1 MKDYKALNWSKTYGM
16 KQLLN
21 DVSFLIREGQH
32 VGLVGANGSGKT
44 TLLNIIAGKSSLDSG
59 EIEQPK
65 EFNVGLVTQDPELDE
80 NQTIFEAVYTSESAV
95 VQLVGHYEEIS
106 LDLQLDPEN
115 EQLQKKFETIEQEM
129 NAQNA
134 WTLDTTIQTIL
145 SKLGIS
151 DLTQKIKLL
160 SGGQRKRVGLAKVL
174 IEEPDLLLMDEPT
187 NHLDFE
193 MVEWLEN
200 YIANYKKS
208 VLVVTHDRYFL
219 DQITTHIFA
228 LDRGDLKQYEGNYQ
242 TYLEKLQSEHEIEE
256 ATMAKQKKLYK
267 SELAWMRKGAKAR
280 TTKQQARIH
289 RFDDLKEKVSKRVD
303 DTELTVDLD
312 SQRLGSKVLEFND
325 LTVGYPNNPLIT
337 DINLLLQNN
346 ERIGIIGDNG
356 AGKTT
361 FLNTIAGIQPPL
373 AGEVKTGETVRIAY
387 FQQIPTDL
395 PEDKRVINYVQEIA
409 SEYVYDDGNKMSA
422 PQMLEQFL
430 FPRESHGM
438 LIGTLSGGERKR
450 LYLLKILMTRP
461 NVLLLDEPTNDLD
474 IDTLSVLENYLETF
488 QGTVITVSHDRYFL
502 DKVVEKLII
511 VDGEANTVQLFYGNY
526 HDYRNAIKEKNTQQ
540 SQSVTKQSSQ
550 DGQQTNVSVETNSDD
565 ENGQKKKR
573 MSYQEKKD
581 WAVIEEEIEQLEAKI
596 DELDQAMYEN
606 GNDYGKLNEL
616 QLEKES
622 KENDLLEK
630 MTYWEYLSTLEV

>member
-44 TLLNIIAGKSSLDSG
+44 TLLNIIAGKSSLDQG
-59 EIEQPK
+59 QIEHPK
-65 EFNVGLVTQDPELDE
+65 DFTVGIVTQDPELDE
-80 NQTIFEAVYTSESAV
+80 SQTIFEAVYHSESPI
-95 VQLVGHYEEIS
+95 VQLVGRYEEIT

-115 EQLQKKFETIEQEM
+115 SQLQKKFQQIEQEM

-145 SKLGIS
+145 SKLGIH
-151 DLTQKIKLL
+151 DLTQEVKVL

-187 NHLDFE
+187 NHLDFD

-242 TYLEKLQSEHEIEE
+242 IYLEKLQSEHEIEA

-289 RFDDLKEKVSKRVD
+289 RFENLKEKVSQTTD
-303 DTELTVDLD
+303 DSELTVDLD
-312 SQRLGSKVLEFND
+312 TQRLGNKVLEFDN
-325 LTVGYPNNPLIT
+325 LTVGYSNKPLIT
-337 DINLLLQNN
+337 NINLLLQNK

-361 FLNTIAGIQPPL
+361 FLNTIAGIQAPL
-373 AGEVKTGETVRIAY
+373 SGEVKTGETVRIAY

-409 SEYVYDDGNKMSA
+409 SEYVYDDGTQASA
-422 PQMLEQFL
+422 AQMLEQFL

-474 IDTLSVLENYLETF
+474 IDTLSVLEDYLETF

-511 VDGEANTVQLFYGNY
+511 VDSSDNTVQLFYGNY
-526 HDYRNAIKEKNTQQ
+526 HDYRDAMKEAKN
-540 SQSVTKQSSQ
+540 QSSQ
-550 DGQQTNVSVETNSDD
+550 SEKVASQSKQNNQATELVTE
-565 ENGQKKKR
+565 EAPKAKR
-573 MSYQEKKD
+573 MSWQEKKD
-581 WAVIEEEIEQLEAKI
+581 WAVIESEIEQLEMDIQAI
-596 DELDQAMYEN
+596 DQAMNEN
-606 GNDYGKLNEL
+606 GNDYGKLSEL
-616 QLEKES
+616 QLNKDS

-630 MTYWEYLSTLEV
+630 MSYWEYLSTLEN

>member
-44 TLLNIIAGKSSLDSG
+44 TLLNIIAGKSSLDQG
-59 EIEQPK
+59 QIEHPK
-65 EFNVGLVTQDPELDE
+65 DFTVGIVTQDPELDE
-80 NQTIFEAVYTSESAV
+80 SQTIFEAVYHSESPI
-95 VQLVGHYEEIS
+95 VQLVGRYEEIT

-115 EQLQKKFETIEQEM
+115 SQLQKKFQQIEQEM

-145 SKLGIS
+145 SKLGIH
-151 DLTQKIKLL
+151 DLTQEVKVL

-242 TYLEKLQSEHEIEE
+242 IYLEKLQSEHEIEA

-289 RFDDLKEKVSKRVD
+289 RFEDLKEKVSQTTD
-303 DTELTVDLD
+303 DSELTVDLD
-312 SQRLGSKVLEFND
+312 TQRLGNKVLEFDN
-325 LTVGYPNNPLIT
+325 LTVGYPNKPLIT
-337 DINLLLQNN
+337 NINLLLQNKD
-346 ERIGIIGDNG
+346 RIGIIGDNG

-361 FLNTIAGIQPPL
+361 FLNTIAGIQAPL
-373 AGEVKTGETVRIAY
+373 SGEVRTGETVRIAY

-409 SEYVYDDGNKMSA
+409 SEYVYDDGTQASA
-422 PQMLEQFL
+422 AQMLEQFL

-474 IDTLSVLENYLETF
+474 IDTLSVLEDYLETF
-488 QGTVITVSHDRYFL
+488 QGAVITVSHDRYFL

-511 VDGEANTVQLFYGNY
+511 VDSLDNTVQLFYGNY
-526 HDYRNAIKEKNTQQ
+526 HDYRDAMKQAKN
-540 SQSVTKQSSQ
+540 QSSQ
-550 DGQQTNVSVETNSDD
+550 SQKESSQSKPNNQPTESVTEESP
-565 ENGQKKKR
+565 KAKR
-573 MSYQEKKD
+573 MSWQEKKD
-581 WAVIEEEIEQLEAKI
+581 WAVIESEIEQLEMDI
-596 DELDQAMYEN
+596 EGIDQAMNEN
-606 GNDYGKLNEL
+606 GNDYGKLSEL
-616 QLEKES
+616 QLEKDS

-630 MTYWEYLSTLEV
+630 MTYWEYLSTLEN

>member
-44 TLLNIIAGKSSLDSG
+44 TLLNIIAGKSSLDQG
-59 EIEQPK
+59 QIEHPK
-65 EFNVGLVTQDPELDE
+65 DFTVGIVTQDPELDE
-80 NQTIFEAVYTSESAV
+80 SQTIFEAVYHSESPI
-95 VQLVGHYEEIS
+95 VQLVGRYEEIT

-115 EQLQKKFETIEQEM
+115 SQLQKKFQQIEQEM

-145 SKLGIS
+145 SKLGIH
-151 DLTQKIKLL
+151 DLTQEVKVL

-187 NHLDFE
+187 NHLDFD

-242 TYLEKLQSEHEIEE
+242 IYLEKLQSEHEIEA

-289 RFDDLKEKVSKRVD
+289 RFENLKEKVSQTTD
-303 DTELTVDLD
+303 DSELTVDLD
-312 SQRLGSKVLEFND
+312 TQRLGNKVLEFDN
-325 LTVGYPNNPLIT
+325 LTVGYPNKPLIT
-337 DINLLLQNN
+337 NINLLLQNK
-346 ERIGIIGDNG
+346 ERVGIIGDNG

-361 FLNTIAGIQPPL
+361 FLNTIAGIQAPL
-373 AGEVKTGETVRIAY
+373 SGEVKTGETVRIAY

-395 PEDKRVINYVQEIA
+395 PEDKRVINYVQDIA
-409 SEYVYDDGNKMSA
+409 SEYVYDDGTQASA
-422 PQMLEQFL
+422 AQMLEQFL

-474 IDTLSVLENYLETF
+474 IDTLSVLEDYLETF
-488 QGTVITVSHDRYFL
+488 HGTVITVSHDRYFL

-511 VDGEANTVQLFYGNY
+511 VDSLDNTVQLFYGNY
-526 HDYRNAIKEKNTQQ
+526 HDYRDAMKEAKN
-540 SQSVTKQSSQ
+540 QSSQ
-550 DGQQTNVSVETNSDD
+550 SHKVVSQNEQNKQAAEPVTE
-565 ENGQKKKR
+565 EVPKAKR
-573 MSYQEKKD
+573 MSWQEKKD
-581 WAVIEEEIEQLEAKI
+581 WAVIESEIEQLEMAI
-596 DELDQAMYEN
+596 EAIDQAMNEN
-606 GNDYGKLNEL
+606 GNDYGKLSEL
-616 QLEKES
+616 QLEKDS

-630 MTYWEYLSTLEV
+630 MTYWEYLSTLEN

>member
-44 TLLNIIAGKSSLDSG
+44 TLLNIIAGKSSLDQG
-59 EIEQPK
+59 QIEHPK
-65 EFNVGLVTQDPELDE
+65 DFTVGIVTQDPELDE
-80 NQTIFEAVYTSESAV
+80 SQTIFEAVYHSESPI
-95 VQLVGHYEEIS
+95 VQLVGRYEEIT

-115 EQLQKKFETIEQEM
+115 SQLQKKFQQIEQEM

-145 SKLGIS
+145 SKLGIH
-151 DLTQKIKLL
+151 DLTQEVKVL

-187 NHLDFE
+187 NHLDFD

-242 TYLEKLQSEHEIEE
+242 IYLEKLQSEHEIEA

-289 RFDDLKEKVSKRVD
+289 RFENLKEKVSQTTD
-303 DTELTVDLD
+303 DSELTVDLD
-312 SQRLGSKVLEFND
+312 TQRLGNKVLEFDN
-325 LTVGYPNNPLIT
+325 LTVGYPNKPLIT
-337 DINLLLQNN
+337 NINLLLQNK
-346 ERIGIIGDNG
+346 ERVGIIGDNG

-361 FLNTIAGIQPPL
+361 FLNTIAGIQAPL
-373 AGEVKTGETVRIAY
+373 SGEVKTGETVRIAY

-409 SEYVYDDGNKMSA
+409 SEYVYDDGTQASA
-422 PQMLEQFL
+422 AQMLEQFL

-474 IDTLSVLENYLETF
+474 IDTLSVLEDYLETF
-488 QGTVITVSHDRYFL
+488 HGTVITVSHDRYFL

-511 VDGEANTVQLFYGNY
+511 VDSLDNTVQLFYGNY
-526 HDYRNAIKEKNTQQ
+526 HDYRDAMKEAKN
-540 SQSVTKQSSQ
+540 QSSQ
-550 DGQQTNVSVETNSDD
+550 SHKVVSQNEQNKQAAEPVTE
-565 ENGQKKKR
+565 EVPKAKR
-573 MSYQEKKD
+573 MSWQEKKD
-581 WAVIEEEIEQLEAKI
+581 WAVIESEIEQLEMAI
-596 DELDQAMYEN
+596 EAIDQAMNEN
-606 GNDYGKLNEL
+606 GNDYGKLSEL
-616 QLEKES
+616 QLEKDS

-630 MTYWEYLSTLEV
+630 MTYWEYLSTLES

>member
-44 TLLNIIAGKSSLDSG
+44 TLLNIIAGKSSLDQG
-59 EIEQPK
+59 QIEHPK
-65 EFNVGLVTQDPELDE
+65 DFTVGIVTQDPELDE
-80 NQTIFEAVYTSESAV
+80 SQTIFEAVYHSESPI
-95 VQLVGHYEEIS
+95 VQLVGRYEEIT

-115 EQLQKKFETIEQEM
+115 SQLQKKFQQIEQEM

-145 SKLGIS
+145 SKLGIH
-151 DLTQKIKLL
+151 DLTQEVKVL

-242 TYLEKLQSEHEIEE
+242 IYLEKLQSEHEIEA

-289 RFDDLKEKVSKRVD
+289 RFENLKEKVSQTTD
-303 DTELTVDLD
+303 DSELTVDLD
-312 SQRLGSKVLEFND
+312 TQRLGNKVLEFDN
-325 LTVGYPNNPLIT
+325 LTVGYSNKPLIT
-337 DINLLLQNN
+337 NINLLLQNK

-361 FLNTIAGIQPPL
+361 FLNTIAGIQAPL
-373 AGEVKTGETVRIAY
+373 SGEVKTGETVRIAY

-409 SEYVYDDGNKMSA
+409 SEYVYDDGTQASA
-422 PQMLEQFL
+422 AQMLEQFL

-438 LIGTLSGGERKR
+438 LIGKLSGGERKR

-474 IDTLSVLENYLETF
+474 IDTLSVLEDYLETF

-511 VDGEANTVQLFYGNY
+511 VDSSDNTVQLFYGNY
-526 HDYRNAIKEKNTQQ
+526 HDYRDAMKEAKN
-540 SQSVTKQSSQ
+540 QSSQ
-550 DGQQTNVSVETNSDD
+550 SEKVASQSKQNNQATELVTE
-565 ENGQKKKR
+565 EAPKAKR
-573 MSYQEKKD
+573 MSWQEKKD
-581 WAVIEEEIEQLEAKI
+581 WAVIESEIEQLEMDIQAI
-596 DELDQAMYEN
+596 DQAMNEN
-606 GNDYGKLNEL
+606 GNDYGKLSEL
-616 QLEKES
+616 QLNKDS

-630 MTYWEYLSTLEV
+630 MSYWEYLSTLEN

>member
-44 TLLNIIAGKSSLDSG
+44 TLLNIIAGKSSLDQG
-59 EIEQPK
+59 QIEHPK
-65 EFNVGLVTQDPELDE
+65 DFTVGIVTQDPELDE
-80 NQTIFEAVYTSESAV
+80 SQTIFEAVYHSESPI
-95 VQLVGHYEEIS
+95 VQLVGRYEEVT
-106 LDLQLDPEN
+106 LDLQLDSEN
-115 EQLQKKFETIEQEM
+115 SQLQKKFQQIEQEM

-145 SKLGIS
+145 SKLGIH
-151 DLTQKIKLL
+151 DLTQEVKVL

-242 TYLEKLQSEHEIEE
+242 IYLEKLQSEHEIEA

-289 RFDDLKEKVSKRVD
+289 RFENLKEKVSQTPD
-303 DTELTVDLD
+303 DSELTVDLD
-312 SQRLGSKVLEFND
+312 TQRLGNKVLEFDN
-325 LTVGYPNNPLIT
+325 LTVGYPNKPLIT
-337 DINLLLQNN
+337 NINLLLQNK

-361 FLNTIAGIQPPL
+361 FLNTIAGIQAPL
-373 AGEVKTGETVRIAY
+373 SGEVKTGETVRIAY

-409 SEYVYDDGNKMSA
+409 SEYVYDDGTQASA
-422 PQMLEQFL
+422 AQMLEQFL

-474 IDTLSVLENYLETF
+474 IDTLSVLEDYLETF

-511 VDGEANTVQLFYGNY
+511 VDSLNNTVQLFYGNY
-526 HDYRNAIKEKNTQQ
+526 HDYRDAMKEAKNQASQ
-540 SQSVTKQSSQ
+540 SQKVASQSEQNKQAAEPVTE
-550 DGQQTNVSVETNSDD
+550 ETP
-565 ENGQKKKR
+565 KAKR
-573 MSYQEKKD
+573 MSWQEKKD
-581 WAVIEEEIEQLEAKI
+581 WAVIESEIEQLEMDIEAI
-596 DELDQAMYEN
+596 DQAMNEN
-606 GNDYGKLNEL
+606 GNDYSKLSEL
-616 QLEKES
+616 QLEKDS

-630 MTYWEYLSTLEV
+630 MTYWEYLSTLEM

>member
-1 MKDYKALNWSKTYGM
+1 M

-44 TLLNIIAGKSSLDSG
+44 TLLNIIAGKSSLDQG
-59 EIEQPK
+59 QIEHPK
-65 EFNVGLVTQDPELDE
+65 DFTVGIVTQDPELDE
-80 NQTIFEAVYTSESAV
+80 SQTIFEAVYHSESPI
-95 VQLVGHYEEIS
+95 VQLVGRYEEIT
-106 LDLQLDPEN
+106 LDLQLEPEN
-115 EQLQKKFETIEQEM
+115 SQLQKRFQQIEQEM

-145 SKLGIS
+145 SKLGIH
-151 DLTQKIKLL
+151 DLTQEVNVL

-242 TYLEKLQSEHEIEE
+242 IYLEKLQSEHEIEA

-289 RFDDLKEKVSKRVD
+289 RFENLKEKVSQTSD
-303 DTELTVDLD
+303 DSELTVDLD
-312 SQRLGSKVLEFND
+312 TQRLGNKVLEFDN
-325 LTVGYPNNPLIT
+325 LTVGYPNKPLIT
-337 DINLLLQNN
+337 NINLLLQNK

-361 FLNTIAGIQPPL
+361 FLNTIAGIQAPL
-373 AGEVKTGETVRIAY
+373 SGEVKTGETVRIAY

-409 SEYVYDDGNKMSA
+409 SEYVYDDGTQASA
-422 PQMLEQFL
+422 AQMLEQFL

-474 IDTLSVLENYLETF
+474 IDTLSVLEDYLETF
-488 QGTVITVSHDRYFL
+488 QGAVITVSHDRYFL

-511 VDGEANTVQLFYGNY
+511 VDSLDNTVQLFYGNY
-526 HDYRNAIKEKNTQQ
+526 HDYRDAMKQAKN
-540 SQSVTKQSSQ
+540 QSSQ
-550 DGQQTNVSVETNSDD
+550 SQKVSSQSKPNNQATESVTEESP
-565 ENGQKKKR
+565 KAKR
-573 MSYQEKKD
+573 MSWQEKKD
-581 WAVIEEEIEQLEAKI
+581 WAVIESEIEQLEMDI
-596 DELDQAMYEN
+596 EDIDQAMNEN
-606 GNDYGKLNEL
+606 GNDYGKLSEL
-616 QLEKES
+616 QLEKDS

-630 MTYWEYLSTLEV
+630 MSYWEYLSTLEN

>member
-44 TLLNIIAGKSSLDSG
+44 TLLNIIAGKSSLDQG
-59 EIEQPK
+59 QIEHPK
-65 EFNVGLVTQDPELDE
+65 DFTVGIVTQDPELDE
-80 NQTIFEAVYTSESAV
+80 SQTIFEAVYHSESPI
-95 VQLVGHYEEIS
+95 VQLVGRYEEIT

-115 EQLQKKFETIEQEM
+115 SQLQKKFQQIEQEM

-134 WTLDTTIQTIL
+134 WTLDTTIQMIL
-145 SKLGIS
+145 SKLGIH
-151 DLTQKIKLL
+151 DLTQEVKVL

-242 TYLEKLQSEHEIEE
+242 IYLEKLQSEHEIEA

-289 RFDDLKEKVSKRVD
+289 RFENLKEKVSQTTD
-303 DTELTVDLD
+303 DSELTVDLD
-312 SQRLGSKVLEFND
+312 TQRLGNKVLEFDN
-325 LTVGYPNNPLIT
+325 LTVGYPNKPLIT
-337 DINLLLQNN
+337 NINLLLQNK

-361 FLNTIAGIQPPL
+361 FLNTIAGIHAPL
-373 AGEVKTGETVRIAY
+373 SGEVKTGETVRIAY

-409 SEYVYDDGNKMSA
+409 SEYVYDDGSQASA
-422 PQMLEQFL
+422 AQMLEQFL

-474 IDTLSVLENYLETF
+474 IDTLSVLEDYLETF
-488 QGTVITVSHDRYFL
+488 QGAVITVSHDRYFL

-511 VDGEANTVQLFYGNY
+511 VDSLDNTVQLFYGNY
-526 HDYRNAIKEKNTQQ
+526 HDYRDAMKQAKNQPSQ
-540 SQSVTKQSSQ
+540 SQKVSSQSKPNNQATESVTEESPKA
-550 DGQQTNVSVETNSDD
+550 
-565 ENGQKKKR
+565 KR
-573 MSYQEKKD
+573 MSWQEKKD
-581 WAVIEEEIEQLEAKI
+581 WAVIESEIEQLEMDI
-596 DELDQAMYEN
+596 EDIDQAMNEN
-606 GNDYGKLNEL
+606 GNDYGKLSEL
-616 QLEKES
+616 QLEKDS

-630 MTYWEYLSTLEV
+630 MSYWEYLSTLEN

>member
-44 TLLNIIAGKSSLDSG
+44 TLLNIIAGKSSLDQG
-59 EIEQPK
+59 QIEHPK
-65 EFNVGLVTQDPELDE
+65 DFTVGIVTQDPELDE
-80 NQTIFEAVYTSESAV
+80 SQTIFEAVYHSESPI
-95 VQLVGHYEEIS
+95 VQLVGRYEEIT
-106 LDLQLDPEN
+106 LDLQLDPETS
-115 EQLQKKFETIEQEM
+115 QLQKKFQQIEQEM

-145 SKLGIS
+145 SKLGIH
-151 DLTQKIKLL
+151 DLTQEVKVL

-187 NHLDFE
+187 NHLDFD

-242 TYLEKLQSEHEIEE
+242 IYLEKLQSEHEIEA

-289 RFDDLKEKVSKRVD
+289 RFENLKEKVSQTTD
-303 DTELTVDLD
+303 DSELTVDLD
-312 SQRLGSKVLEFND
+312 TQRLGNKVLEFDN
-325 LTVGYPNNPLIT
+325 LTVGYPNKPLIT
-337 DINLLLQNN
+337 NINLLLQNK
-346 ERIGIIGDNG
+346 ERVGIIGDNG

-361 FLNTIAGIQPPL
+361 FLNTIAGIQAPL
-373 AGEVKTGETVRIAY
+373 SGEVKTGETVRIAY

-409 SEYVYDDGNKMSA
+409 SEYVYDDGTQASA
-422 PQMLEQFL
+422 AQMLEQFL

-474 IDTLSVLENYLETF
+474 IDTLSVLEDYLETF
-488 QGTVITVSHDRYFL
+488 HGTVITVSHDRYFL

-511 VDGEANTVQLFYGNY
+511 VDSLDNTVQLFYGNY
-526 HDYRNAIKEKNTQQ
+526 HDYRDAMKEAKN
-540 SQSVTKQSSQ
+540 QSSQ
-550 DGQQTNVSVETNSDD
+550 SHKVVSQNEQNKQAAEPVTE
-565 ENGQKKKR
+565 EVPKAKR
-573 MSYQEKKD
+573 MSWQEKKD
-581 WAVIEEEIEQLEAKI
+581 WAVIESEIEQLEMAI
-596 DELDQAMYEN
+596 EAIDQAMNEN
-606 GNDYGKLNEL
+606 GNDYGKLSEL
-616 QLEKES
+616 QLEKDS

-630 MTYWEYLSTLEV
+630 MTYWEYLSTLEN

>member
-44 TLLNIIAGKSSLDSG
+44 TLLNIIAGKSSLDQG
-59 EIEQPK
+59 QIEHPK
-65 EFNVGLVTQDPELDE
+65 DFTVGIVTQDPELDE
-80 NQTIFEAVYTSESAV
+80 SQTIFEAVYHSESPI
-95 VQLVGHYEEIS
+95 VQLVGRYEEIT

-115 EQLQKKFETIEQEM
+115 SQLQKKFQQIEQEM

-145 SKLGIS
+145 SKLGIH
-151 DLTQKIKLL
+151 DLTQEVKVL

-242 TYLEKLQSEHEIEE
+242 IYLEKLQSEHEIEA

-289 RFDDLKEKVSKRVD
+289 RFENLKEKVSQTTD
-303 DTELTVDLD
+303 DSELTVDLD
-312 SQRLGSKVLEFND
+312 TQRLGNKVLEFDN
-325 LTVGYPNNPLIT
+325 LTVGYSNKPLIT
-337 DINLLLQNN
+337 NINLLLQNK

-361 FLNTIAGIQPPL
+361 FLNTIAGIQAPL
-373 AGEVKTGETVRIAY
+373 SGEVKTGETVRIAY

-409 SEYVYDDGNKMSA
+409 SEYVYDDGTQASA
-422 PQMLEQFL
+422 AQMLEQFL

-474 IDTLSVLENYLETF
+474 IDTLSVLEDYLETF

-511 VDGEANTVQLFYGNY
+511 VDSSDNTVQLFYGNY
-526 HDYRNAIKEKNTQQ
+526 HDYRDAMKEAKN
-540 SQSVTKQSSQ
+540 QSSQ
-550 DGQQTNVSVETNSDD
+550 SEKVASQSKQNNQATELVTE
-565 ENGQKKKR
+565 EAPKAKR
-573 MSYQEKKD
+573 MSWQEKKD
-581 WAVIEEEIEQLEAKI
+581 WAVIESEIEQLEMDIQAI
-596 DELDQAMYEN
+596 DQAMNEN
-606 GNDYGKLNEL
+606 GNDYGKLSEL
-616 QLEKES
+616 QLNKDS

-630 MTYWEYLSTLEV
+630 MSYWEYLSTLEN

>member
-44 TLLNIIAGKSSLDSG
+44 TLLNIIAGKSSLDQG
-59 EIEQPK
+59 QIEHPK
-65 EFNVGLVTQDPELDE
+65 DFTVGIVTQDPELDE
-80 NQTIFEAVYTSESAV
+80 SQTIFEAVYHSESPI
-95 VQLVGHYEEIS
+95 VQLVGRYEEIT

-115 EQLQKKFETIEQEM
+115 SQLQKKFQQIEQEM

-145 SKLGIS
+145 SKLGIH
-151 DLTQKIKLL
+151 DLTQEVKVL

-187 NHLDFE
+187 NHLDFD

-242 TYLEKLQSEHEIEE
+242 IYLEKLQSEHEIEA

-289 RFDDLKEKVSKRVD
+289 RFENLKEKVSQTTD
-303 DTELTVDLD
+303 DSELTVDLD
-312 SQRLGSKVLEFND
+312 TQRLGNKVLEFDN
-325 LTVGYPNNPLIT
+325 LTVGYPNKPLIT
-337 DINLLLQNN
+337 NINLLLQNK
-346 ERIGIIGDNG
+346 ERVGIIGDNG

-361 FLNTIAGIQPPL
+361 FLNTIAGIQAPL
-373 AGEVKTGETVRIAY
+373 SGEVKTGETVRIAY

-409 SEYVYDDGNKMSA
+409 SEYVYDDGTQASA
-422 PQMLEQFL
+422 AQMLEQFL

-474 IDTLSVLENYLETF
+474 IDTLSVLEDYLETF
-488 QGTVITVSHDRYFL
+488 HGTVITVSHDRYFL

-511 VDGEANTVQLFYGNY
+511 VDSLDNTVQLFYGNY
-526 HDYRNAIKEKNTQQ
+526 HDYRDAMREAKN
-540 SQSVTKQSSQ
+540 QSSQ
-550 DGQQTNVSVETNSDD
+550 SHKVVSQNEQNKQAAEPVTE
-565 ENGQKKKR
+565 EAPKAKR
-573 MSYQEKKD
+573 MSWQEKKD
-581 WAVIEEEIEQLEAKI
+581 WAVIESEIEQLEMAI
-596 DELDQAMYEN
+596 EVIDQAMNEN
-606 GNDYGKLNEL
+606 GNDYGKLSEL
-616 QLEKES
+616 QLEKDS

-630 MTYWEYLSTLEV
+630 MTYWEYLSTLEN

>member
-44 TLLNIIAGKSSLDSG
+44 TLLNIIAGKSSLDQG
-59 EIEQPK
+59 QIEHPK
-65 EFNVGLVTQDPELDE
+65 DFTVGIVTQDPELDE
-80 NQTIFEAVYTSESAV
+80 SQTIFEAIYHSESPI
-95 VQLVGHYEEIS
+95 VQLVGRYEEIT

-115 EQLQKKFETIEQEM
+115 SQLQKKFQQIEQEM

-145 SKLGIS
+145 SKLGIH
-151 DLTQKIKLL
+151 DLTQEVKVL

-242 TYLEKLQSEHEIEE
+242 IYLEKLQSEHEIEA

-289 RFDDLKEKVSKRVD
+289 RFENLKEKVSQTTD
-303 DTELTVDLD
+303 DSELTVDLD
-312 SQRLGSKVLEFND
+312 TQRLGNKVLEFDN
-325 LTVGYPNNPLIT
+325 LTVGYPNKPLIT
-337 DINLLLQNN
+337 NINLLLQNK

-361 FLNTIAGIQPPL
+361 FLNTIAGIHAPL
-373 AGEVKTGETVRIAY
+373 SGEVKTGETVRIAY

-409 SEYVYDDGNKMSA
+409 SEYVYDDGSQASA
-422 PQMLEQFL
+422 AQMLEQFL

-474 IDTLSVLENYLETF
+474 IDTLSVLEDYLETF
-488 QGTVITVSHDRYFL
+488 QGAVITVSHDRYFL

-511 VDGEANTVQLFYGNY
+511 VDSLDNTVQLFYGNY
-526 HDYRNAIKEKNTQQ
+526 HDYRDAMKQAKNQPSQ
-540 SQSVTKQSSQ
+540 SQKVSSQSKPNNQATESVTEESPKA
-550 DGQQTNVSVETNSDD
+550 
-565 ENGQKKKR
+565 KR
-573 MSYQEKKD
+573 MSWQEKKD
-581 WAVIEEEIEQLEAKI
+581 WAVIESEIEQLEMDI
-596 DELDQAMYEN
+596 EDIDQAMNEN
-606 GNDYGKLNEL
+606 GNDYGKLSEL
-616 QLEKES
+616 QLEKDS

-630 MTYWEYLSTLEV
+630 MSYWEYLSTLEN

>member
-16 KQLLN
+16 KRLLN

-44 TLLNIIAGKSSLDSG
+44 TLLNIIAGKSSLDQG
-59 EIEQPK
+59 QIEHPK
-65 EFNVGLVTQDPELDE
+65 DFTVGIVTQDPELDE
-80 NQTIFEAVYTSESAV
+80 SQTIFEAVYHSESPI
-95 VQLVGHYEEIS
+95 VQLVGRYEEIT

-115 EQLQKKFETIEQEM
+115 SQLQKKFQQIEQEM

-145 SKLGIS
+145 SKLGIH
-151 DLTQKIKLL
+151 DLTQEVKVL

-242 TYLEKLQSEHEIEE
+242 IYLEKLQSEHEIEA

-289 RFDDLKEKVSKRVD
+289 RFENLKEKVSQTTD
-303 DTELTVDLD
+303 DSELTVDLD
-312 SQRLGSKVLEFND
+312 TQRLGNKVLEFDN
-325 LTVGYPNNPLIT
+325 LTVGYPNKPLIT
-337 DINLLLQNN
+337 NINLLLQNK

-361 FLNTIAGIQPPL
+361 FLNTIAGIQAPL
-373 AGEVKTGETVRIAY
+373 SGEVKTGETVRIAY

-409 SEYVYDDGNKMSA
+409 SEYVYDDGTQASSA
-422 PQMLEQFL
+422 QMLEQFL

-474 IDTLSVLENYLETF
+474 IDTLSVLEDYLETF
-488 QGTVITVSHDRYFL
+488 QGAVITVSHDRYFL

-511 VDGEANTVQLFYGNY
+511 VDSLDNTVQLFYGNY
-526 HDYRNAIKEKNTQQ
+526 HDYRDAMKQAKNRSSQ
-540 SQSVTKQSSQ
+540 SQKVSSQSKPSNQATESVTEESPKA
-550 DGQQTNVSVETNSDD
+550 
-565 ENGQKKKR
+565 KR
-573 MSYQEKKD
+573 MSWQEKKD
-581 WAVIEEEIEQLEAKI
+581 WAVIESEIEQLEMDI
-596 DELDQAMYEN
+596 EDIDQAMNEN
-606 GNDYGKLNEL
+606 GNDYGKLSEL
-616 QLEKES
+616 QLEKDS
-622 KENDLLEK
+622 KENHLLEK
-630 MTYWEYLSTLEV
+630 MNYWEYLSTLEN

>member
-44 TLLNIIAGKSSLDSG
+44 TLLNIIAGKSSLDQG
-59 EIEQPK
+59 QIEHPK
-65 EFNVGLVTQDPELDE
+65 DFTVGIVTQDPKLDE
-80 NQTIFEAVYTSESAV
+80 SQTIFEAVYHSESPI
-95 VQLVGHYEEIS
+95 VQLVGRYEEIT

-115 EQLQKKFETIEQEM
+115 SQLQKKFQQIEQEM

-145 SKLGIS
+145 SKLGIH
-151 DLTQKIKLL
+151 DLTQEVKVL
-160 SGGQRKRVGLAKVL
+160 SGGQRKRIGLAKVL

-242 TYLEKLQSEHEIEE
+242 IYLEKLQSEHEIEA

-289 RFDDLKEKVSKRVD
+289 RFENLKEKVSQTTD
-303 DTELTVDLD
+303 DSELTVDLD
-312 SQRLGSKVLEFND
+312 TQRLGNKVLEFDN
-325 LTVGYPNNPLIT
+325 LTVGYPNKPLIT
-337 DINLLLQNN
+337 NINLLLQNK

-361 FLNTIAGIQPPL
+361 FLNTIAGIQAPL
-373 AGEVKTGETVRIAY
+373 SGEVKTGETVRIAY

-409 SEYVYDDGNKMSA
+409 SEYVYDDGTQASA
-422 PQMLEQFL
+422 AQMLEQFL

-474 IDTLSVLENYLETF
+474 IDTLSVLEDYLETF
-488 QGTVITVSHDRYFL
+488 HGAVITVSHDRYFL

-511 VDGEANTVQLFYGNY
+511 VDSLDNTVQLFYGNY
-526 HDYRNAIKEKNTQQ
+526 HDYRDAMKQAKN
-540 SQSVTKQSSQ
+540 QSSQ
-550 DGQQTNVSVETNSDD
+550 SQKVSSQSKPNNQATESVTEESP
-565 ENGQKKKR
+565 KAKR
-573 MSYQEKKD
+573 MSWQEKKD
-581 WAVIEEEIEQLEAKI
+581 WAVIESEIEQLEMDI
-596 DELDQAMYEN
+596 EGIDQAMNEN
-606 GNDYGKLNEL
+606 GNDYGKLSEL
-616 QLEKES
+616 QLEKDS

-630 MTYWEYLSTLEV
+630 MTYWEYLSTLEN

>member
-44 TLLNIIAGKSSLDSG
+44 TLLNIIAGKSSLDQG
-59 EIEQPK
+59 QIEHPK
-65 EFNVGLVTQDPELDE
+65 DFTVGIVTQDPELDE
-80 NQTIFEAVYTSESAV
+80 SQTIFEAVYHSESPI
-95 VQLVGHYEEIS
+95 VQLVGRYEEIT
-106 LDLQLDPEN
+106 LDLQLNPEN
-115 EQLQKKFETIEQEM
+115 SQLQKKFQQIEQEM

-145 SKLGIS
+145 SKLGIH
-151 DLTQKIKLL
+151 DLTQEVNVL

-242 TYLEKLQSEHEIEE
+242 IYLEKLQSEHEVEA

-289 RFDDLKEKVSKRVD
+289 RFENLKEKVSQTSD
-303 DTELTVDLD
+303 DSELTVDLD
-312 SQRLGSKVLEFND
+312 TQRLGNKVLEFDN
-325 LTVGYPNNPLIT
+325 LTVGYPNKPLIT
-337 DINLLLQNN
+337 NINLLLQNK

-361 FLNTIAGIQPPL
+361 FLNTIAGIQAPL
-373 AGEVKTGETVRIAY
+373 SGEVKTGETVRIAY

-409 SEYVYDDGNKMSA
+409 SEYVYDDGTQASA
-422 PQMLEQFL
+422 AQMLEQFL

-474 IDTLSVLENYLETF
+474 IDTLSVLEDYLETF
-488 QGTVITVSHDRYFL
+488 QGAVITVSHDRYFL

-511 VDGEANTVQLFYGNY
+511 VDSLDNTVQLFYGNY
-526 HDYRNAIKEKNTQQ
+526 HDYRDAMKQAKN
-540 SQSVTKQSSQ
+540 QSSQ
-550 DGQQTNVSVETNSDD
+550 SQKVSSQSKPNNQATESVTEESP
-565 ENGQKKKR
+565 KAKR
-573 MSYQEKKD
+573 MSWQEKKD
-581 WAVIEEEIEQLEAKI
+581 WAVIESEIEQLEMDI
-596 DELDQAMYEN
+596 EDIDQAMNEN
-606 GNDYGKLNEL
+606 GNDYGKLSEL
-616 QLEKES
+616 QLEKDS

-630 MTYWEYLSTLEV
+630 MTYWEYLSTLEN

>member
-44 TLLNIIAGKSSLDSG
+44 TLLNIIAGKSSLDQG
-59 EIEQPK
+59 QIEHPK
-65 EFNVGLVTQDPELDE
+65 DFTVGIVTQDPELDE
-80 NQTIFEAVYTSESAV
+80 SQTIFEAVYHSESPI
-95 VQLVGHYEEIS
+95 VQLVGRYEEIT

-115 EQLQKKFETIEQEM
+115 SQLQKKFQQIEQEM

-145 SKLGIS
+145 SKLGIH
-151 DLTQKIKLL
+151 DLTQEVNVL

-242 TYLEKLQSEHEIEE
+242 IYLEKLQSEHEIEA

-289 RFDDLKEKVSKRVD
+289 RFENLKEKVSQTTD
-303 DTELTVDLD
+303 DSELTVDLD
-312 SQRLGSKVLEFND
+312 TQRLGNKVLEFDN
-325 LTVGYPNNPLIT
+325 LTVGYPNKPLIT
-337 DINLLLQNN
+337 NINLLLQNK

-361 FLNTIAGIQPPL
+361 FLNTIAGIQAPL
-373 AGEVKTGETVRIAY
+373 SGEVKTGETVRIAY

-409 SEYVYDDGNKMSA
+409 SEYVYDDGTQASA
-422 PQMLEQFL
+422 AQMLEQFL

-474 IDTLSVLENYLETF
+474 IDTLSVLEDYLETF
-488 QGTVITVSHDRYFL
+488 HGAVITVSHDRYFL

-511 VDGEANTVQLFYGNY
+511 VDSLDNTVQLFYGNY
-526 HDYRNAIKEKNTQQ
+526 HDYRGAMKQAKN
-540 SQSVTKQSSQ
+540 QSSQ
-550 DGQQTNVSVETNSDD
+550 SQKVSSQSKPNNQATESVTEESP
-565 ENGQKKKR
+565 KAKR
-573 MSYQEKKD
+573 MSWQEKKD
-581 WAVIEEEIEQLEAKI
+581 WAVIESEIEQLEMDI
-596 DELDQAMYEN
+596 EGIDQAMNEN
-606 GNDYGKLNEL
+606 GNDYGKLSEL
-616 QLEKES
+616 QLEKDS

-630 MTYWEYLSTLEV
+630 MTYWEYLSTLEN

>member
-1 MKDYKALNWSKTYGM
+1 MKDYKALNWSKTYGI

-44 TLLNIIAGKSSLDSG
+44 TLLNIVAGKSSLDKG
-59 EIEQPK
+59 EIEHPK
-65 EFNVGLVTQDPELDE
+65 DFTVGLVTQDPELDE
-80 NQTIFEAVYTSESAV
+80 AQTIFEAVYSSDSAV
-95 VQLVGHYEEIS
+95 VQLVGRYEEIT

-115 EQLQKKFETIEQEM
+115 IELQKKFQTIEQEM
-129 NAQNA
+129 NAKNA

-145 SKLGIS
+145 TKLGIT
-151 DLTQKIKLL
+151 DLTQKIKTL

-228 LDRGDLKQYEGNYQ
+228 LDRGDLTQYEGNYQ
-242 TYLEKLQSEHEIEE
+242 TYLEKKESEQEIEA

-289 RFDDLKEKVSKRVD
+289 RFDNLKEKVSQQTD
-303 DTELTVDLD
+303 DSELTVDLD
-312 SQRLGSKVLEFND
+312 SQRLGNKVLEFDD

-361 FLNTIAGIQPPL
+361 FLNTIAGIQEPL
-373 AGEVKTGETVRIAY
+373 SGEIKTGETVRIAY

-395 PEDKRVINYVQEIA
+395 PEDKRVITYIQEVA
-409 SEYVYDDGNKMSA
+409 SEYVYDDGNNVSA
-422 PQMLEQFL
+422 TQLLEQFL
-430 FPRESHGM
+430 FPRETHGM
-438 LIGTLSGGERKR
+438 LIGSLSGGERKR
-450 LYLLKILMTRP
+450 VYLLKILMSRP

-474 IDTLSVLENYLETF
+474 IETLTVLEDYLETF

-511 VDGEANTVQLFYGNY
+511 VDGESNTVQLFYGNY
-526 HDYRNAIKEKNTQQ
+526 HDYRDALKEASHAATVKKT
-540 SQSVTKQSSQ
+540 SVKETSSKPAQ
-550 DGQQTNVSVETNSDD
+550 EAVD
-565 ENGQKKKR
+565 KKKR

-581 WAVIEEEIEQLEAKI
+581 WAVIEDEIEQIENEIAAI
-596 DELDQAMYEN
+596 DQAMIEN
-606 GNDYGKLNEL
+606 GNDYGKLNDL
-616 QLEKES
+616 QLDKES

-630 MTYWEYLSTLEV
+630 MSYWEYLSGLES

>member
-44 TLLNIIAGKSSLDSG
+44 TLLNIIAGKSSLDQG
-59 EIEQPK
+59 QIEHPK
-65 EFNVGLVTQDPELDE
+65 DFTVGIVTQDPELDE
-80 NQTIFEAVYTSESAV
+80 SQTIFEAVYHSESPI
-95 VQLVGHYEEIS
+95 VQLVGRYEEIT

-115 EQLQKKFETIEQEM
+115 SQLQKKFQQIEQEM

-145 SKLGIS
+145 SKLGIH
-151 DLTQKIKLL
+151 DLTQEVKVL

-242 TYLEKLQSEHEIEE
+242 IYLEKLQSEHEIEA

-289 RFDDLKEKVSKRVD
+289 RFENLKEKVSQTTD
-303 DTELTVDLD
+303 DSELTVDLD
-312 SQRLGSKVLEFND
+312 TQRLGNKVLEFDN
-325 LTVGYPNNPLIT
+325 LTVGYPNKPLIT
-337 DINLLLQNN
+337 NINLLLQNK

-361 FLNTIAGIQPPL
+361 FLNTIAGIQAPL
-373 AGEVKTGETVRIAY
+373 SGEVKTGETVRIAY

-409 SEYVYDDGNKMSA
+409 SEYVYDDGTQASA
-422 PQMLEQFL
+422 AQMLEQFL

-474 IDTLSVLENYLETF
+474 IDTLSVLEDYLETF

-511 VDGEANTVQLFYGNY
+511 VDSLDNTVQLFYGNY
-526 HDYRNAIKEKNTQQ
+526 HDYRDAMKEAKNQASQ
-540 SQSVTKQSSQ
+540 SQKVASQSEQNKQAAEPVTE
-550 DGQQTNVSVETNSDD
+550 ETP
-565 ENGQKKKR
+565 KAKR
-573 MSYQEKKD
+573 MSWQEKKD
-581 WAVIEEEIEQLEAKI
+581 WTVIESEIEQLEMDIEAI
-596 DELDQAMYEN
+596 DQAMNEN
-606 GNDYGKLNEL
+606 GNDYGKLSEL
-616 QLEKES
+616 QLEKDG

-630 MTYWEYLSTLEV
+630 MTYWEYLSTLEK

>member
-44 TLLNIIAGKSSLDSG
+44 TLLNIIAGKSSLDQG
-59 EIEQPK
+59 QIEHPK
-65 EFNVGLVTQDPELDE
+65 DFTVGIVTQDPELDE
-80 NQTIFEAVYTSESAV
+80 SQTIFEAVYHSESPI
-95 VQLVGHYEEIS
+95 VQLVGRYEEIT

-115 EQLQKKFETIEQEM
+115 SQLQKKFQQIEQEM

-145 SKLGIS
+145 SKLGIH
-151 DLTQKIKLL
+151 DLTQEVKVL

-187 NHLDFE
+187 NHLDFD

-242 TYLEKLQSEHEIEE
+242 IYLEKLQSEHEIEA

-289 RFDDLKEKVSKRVD
+289 RFENLKEKVSQTTD
-303 DTELTVDLD
+303 DSELTVDLD
-312 SQRLGSKVLEFND
+312 TQRLGNKVLEFDN
-325 LTVGYPNNPLIT
+325 LTVGYPNKPLIT
-337 DINLLLQNN
+337 NINLLLQNK
-346 ERIGIIGDNG
+346 ERVGIIGDNG

-361 FLNTIAGIQPPL
+361 FLNTIAGIQAPL
-373 AGEVKTGETVRIAY
+373 SGEVKTGETVRIAY

-409 SEYVYDDGNKMSA
+409 SEYVYDDGTQASA
-422 PQMLEQFL
+422 AQMLEQFL

-474 IDTLSVLENYLETF
+474 IDTLSVLEDYLETF
-488 QGTVITVSHDRYFL
+488 HGTVITVSHDRYFL

-511 VDGEANTVQLFYGNY
+511 VDSLDNTVQLFYGNY
-526 HDYRNAIKEKNTQQ
+526 HDYRDAMKEAKN
-540 SQSVTKQSSQ
+540 QSSQ
-550 DGQQTNVSVETNSDD
+550 SHKVVSQNEQNKQAAEPVTE
-565 ENGQKKKR
+565 EVPKAKR
-573 MSYQEKKD
+573 MSWQEKKD
-581 WAVIEEEIEQLEAKI
+581 WAVIESEIEQLEMAI
-596 DELDQAMYEN
+596 EAIDQAMNEN
-606 GNDYGKLNEL
+606 GNDYGKLSEL
-616 QLEKES
+616 QLEKDS

-630 MTYWEYLSTLEV
+630 MTYWEYLSTGEN

>member
-44 TLLNIIAGKSSLDSG
+44 TLLNIIAGKSSLDQG
-59 EIEQPK
+59 QIEHPK
-65 EFNVGLVTQDPELDE
+65 DFTVGIVTQDPELDE
-80 NQTIFEAVYTSESAV
+80 SQTIFEAVYHSESPI
-95 VQLVGHYEEIS
+95 VQLVGRYEEIT

-115 EQLQKKFETIEQEM
+115 SQLQKKFQQIEQEM

-145 SKLGIS
+145 SKLGIH
-151 DLTQKIKLL
+151 DLTQEVKVL

-242 TYLEKLQSEHEIEE
+242 IYLEKLQSEHEIEA

-289 RFDDLKEKVSKRVD
+289 RFENLKEKVSQTTD
-303 DTELTVDLD
+303 DSELTVDLD
-312 SQRLGSKVLEFND
+312 TQRLGNKVLEFDN
-325 LTVGYPNNPLIT
+325 LTVGYPNKPLIT
-337 DINLLLQNN
+337 NINLLLQNKD
-346 ERIGIIGDNG
+346 RIGIIGDNG

-361 FLNTIAGIQPPL
+361 FLNTIAGIQAPL
-373 AGEVKTGETVRIAY
+373 SGEVRTGETVRIAY

-409 SEYVYDDGNKMSA
+409 SEYVYDDGTQASA
-422 PQMLEQFL
+422 AQMLEQFL

-474 IDTLSVLENYLETF
+474 IDTLSVLEDYLETF
-488 QGTVITVSHDRYFL
+488 QGAVITVSHDRYFL

-511 VDGEANTVQLFYGNY
+511 VDSLDNTVQLFYGNY
-526 HDYRNAIKEKNTQQ
+526 HDYRDAMKQAKN
-540 SQSVTKQSSQ
+540 QSSQ
-550 DGQQTNVSVETNSDD
+550 SQKVSSQSKPNNQATESVTEESPKAK
-565 ENGQKKKR
+565 Q
-573 MSYQEKKD
+573 MSWQEKKD
-581 WAVIEEEIEQLEAKI
+581 WAVIEGEIEQLEMDI
-596 DELDQAMYEN
+596 EGIDQAMNEN
-606 GNDYGKLNEL
+606 GNDYGKLSEL
-616 QLEKES
+616 QLEKDS

-630 MTYWEYLSTLEV
+630 MTYWEYLSTLEN

>member
-44 TLLNIIAGKSSLDSG
+44 TLLNIIAGKSSLDQG
-59 EIEQPK
+59 QIEHPK
-65 EFNVGLVTQDPELDE
+65 DFTVGIITQDPELDE
-80 NQTIFEAVYTSESAV
+80 SQTIFEAVYHSESPI
-95 VQLVGHYEEIS
+95 VQLVGRYEEIT
-106 LDLQLDPEN
+106 LDLQLNPEN
-115 EQLQKKFETIEQEM
+115 SQLQKKFQQIEQEM

-145 SKLGIS
+145 SKLGIH
-151 DLTQKIKLL
+151 DLTQEVKVL

-242 TYLEKLQSEHEIEE
+242 IYLEKLESEHEVEA

-289 RFDDLKEKVSKRVD
+289 RFENLKEKVSQTTD
-303 DTELTVDLD
+303 DSELTVDLD
-312 SQRLGSKVLEFND
+312 TQRLGNKVLEFDN
-325 LTVGYPNNPLIT
+325 LTVGYPNKPLIT
-337 DINLLLQNN
+337 NINLLLQNKD
-346 ERIGIIGDNG
+346 RIGIIGDNG

-361 FLNTIAGIQPPL
+361 FLNTIAGIQAPL
-373 AGEVKTGETVRIAY
+373 SGEVRTGETVRIAY

-409 SEYVYDDGNKMSA
+409 SEYVYDDGTQASA
-422 PQMLEQFL
+422 AQMLEQFL

-474 IDTLSVLENYLETF
+474 IDTLSVLEDYLETF
-488 QGTVITVSHDRYFL
+488 QGAVITVSHDRYFL

-511 VDGEANTVQLFYGNY
+511 VDSLDNTVQLFYGNY
-526 HDYRNAIKEKNTQQ
+526 HDYRDAMKQAKN
-540 SQSVTKQSSQ
+540 QSSQ
-550 DGQQTNVSVETNSDD
+550 SQKVSSQSKPNNQATESVTEESP
-565 ENGQKKKR
+565 KAKR
-573 MSYQEKKD
+573 MSWQEKKD
-581 WAVIEEEIEQLEAKI
+581 WAVIESEIEQLEMDI
-596 DELDQAMYEN
+596 EGIDQAMNEN
-606 GNDYGKLNEL
+606 GNDYGKLSEL
-616 QLEKES
+616 QLEKDS

-630 MTYWEYLSTLEV
+630 MTYWEYLSTLEN

>member
-44 TLLNIIAGKSSLDSG
+44 TLLNIIAGKSSLDQG
-59 EIEQPK
+59 QIEHPK
-65 EFNVGLVTQDPELDE
+65 DFTVGIVTQDPELDE
-80 NQTIFEAVYTSESAV
+80 SQTIFEAVYHSESPI
-95 VQLVGHYEEIS
+95 VQLVGRYEEIT

-115 EQLQKKFETIEQEM
+115 SQLQKKFQQIEQEM

-145 SKLGIS
+145 SKLGIH
-151 DLTQKIKLL
+151 DLTQEVKVL

-187 NHLDFE
+187 NHLDFD

-242 TYLEKLQSEHEIEE
+242 IYLEKLQSEHEIEA

-289 RFDDLKEKVSKRVD
+289 RFENLKEKVSQTTD
-303 DTELTVDLD
+303 DSELTVDLD
-312 SQRLGSKVLEFND
+312 TQRLGNKVLEFDN
-325 LTVGYPNNPLIT
+325 LTVGYPNKPLIT
-337 DINLLLQNN
+337 NINLLLQNK
-346 ERIGIIGDNG
+346 ERVGIIGDNG

-361 FLNTIAGIQPPL
+361 FLNTIAGIQAPL
-373 AGEVKTGETVRIAY
+373 SGEVKTGETVRIAY

-409 SEYVYDDGNKMSA
+409 SEYVYDDGTQASA
-422 PQMLEQFL
+422 AQMLEQFL

-474 IDTLSVLENYLETF
+474 IDTLSVLEDYLETF
-488 QGTVITVSHDRYFL
+488 HGTVITVSHDRYFL

-511 VDGEANTVQLFYGNY
+511 VDSLDNTVQLFYGNY
-526 HDYRNAIKEKNTQQ
+526 HNYRDAMKEAKN
-540 SQSVTKQSSQ
+540 QSSQ
-550 DGQQTNVSVETNSDD
+550 SHKVVSQNEQNKQAAEPVTE
-565 ENGQKKKR
+565 EVPKAKR
-573 MSYQEKKD
+573 MSWQEKKD
-581 WAVIEEEIEQLEAKI
+581 WAVIESEIEQLEMTIEAI
-596 DELDQAMYEN
+596 DQAMNEN
-606 GNDYGKLNEL
+606 GNDYGKLSEL
-616 QLEKES
+616 QLEKDS

-630 MTYWEYLSTLEV
+630 MTYWEYLSTLEN

>member
-44 TLLNIIAGKSSLDSG
+44 TLLNIIAGKSSLDQG
-59 EIEQPK
+59 EIEHPK
-65 EFNVGLVTQDPELDE
+65 DFTVGIVTQEPELDE
-80 NQTIFEAVYTSESAV
+80 NQTIFEAVYHSESAI
-95 VQLVGHYEEIS
+95 VQLVGRYEEIT

-115 EQLQKKFETIEQEM
+115 SQLQKKFQEIEQEM

-145 SKLGIS
+145 SKLGIH
-151 DLTQKIKLL
+151 DLTQEVKVL

-228 LDRGDLKQYEGNYQ
+228 LDRGNLKQYEGNYQ
-242 TYLEKLQSEHEIEE
+242 TYLEKLASEHEIEA

-280 TTKQQARIH
+280 TTKQQARIN
-289 RFDDLKEKVSKRVD
+289 RFENLKEKVSQKSD
-303 DTELTVDLD
+303 DSELTVDLD
-312 SQRLGSKVLEFND
+312 TKRLGNKVLEFD
-325 LTVGYPNNPLIT
+325 HLTVGYPNKPLIT
-337 DINLLLQNN
+337 DINLLLQNK

-373 AGEVKTGETVRIAY
+373 SGEVKTGETVRIAY

-409 SEYVYDDGNKMSA
+409 SEYVYDDGTQASA
-422 PQMLEQFL
+422 AQMLEQFL

-474 IDTLSVLENYLETF
+474 IDTLSVLEDYLETF

-511 VDGEANTVQLFYGNY
+511 VDSIDNTVQLFYGNY
-526 HDYRNAIKEKNTQQ
+526 HDYRDAVKASKNHSEQIDKP
-540 SQSVTKQSSQ
+540 SKQSK
-550 DGQQTNVSVETNSDD
+550 TTD
-565 ENGQKKKR
+565 EQPTEATTKAKR

-581 WAVIEEEIEQLEAKI
+581 WAVIEHEIEQLEGEIEAI
-596 DELDQAMYEN
+596 DIAMNEN

-630 MTYWEYLSTLEV
+630 MTYWEYLSGLES

>member
-44 TLLNIIAGKSSLDSG
+44 TLLNIIAGKSSLDQG
-59 EIEQPK
+59 QIEHPK
-65 EFNVGLVTQDPELDE
+65 DFTVGIVTQDPELDE
-80 NQTIFEAVYTSESAV
+80 SQTIFEAVYHSESPI
-95 VQLVGHYEEIS
+95 VQLVGRYEEIT

-115 EQLQKKFETIEQEM
+115 SQLQKKFQQIEQEM

-145 SKLGIS
+145 SKLGIH
-151 DLTQKIKLL
+151 DLTQEVKVL

-242 TYLEKLQSEHEIEE
+242 IYLEKLQSEHEIEA

-289 RFDDLKEKVSKRVD
+289 RFENLKEKVSQTTD
-303 DTELTVDLD
+303 DSELTVDLD
-312 SQRLGSKVLEFND
+312 TQRLGNKVLEFDN
-325 LTVGYPNNPLIT
+325 LTVGYPNKPLIT
-337 DINLLLQNN
+337 NINLLLQNK

-361 FLNTIAGIQPPL
+361 FLNTIAGIQAPL
-373 AGEVKTGETVRIAY
+373 SGEVKTGETVRIAY

-409 SEYVYDDGNKMSA
+409 SEYVYDDGTQASA
-422 PQMLEQFL
+422 AQMLEQFL

-474 IDTLSVLENYLETF
+474 IDTLSVLEDYLETF

-511 VDGEANTVQLFYGNY
+511 VDSSDNTVQLFYGNY
-526 HDYRNAIKEKNTQQ
+526 HDYRDAMKEAKN
-540 SQSVTKQSSQ
+540 QSSQ
-550 DGQQTNVSVETNSDD
+550 SEKVASQGKQNNQATELVTEEAPKT
-565 ENGQKKKR
+565 KR
-573 MSYQEKKD
+573 MSWQEKKD
-581 WAVIEEEIEQLEAKI
+581 WAVIESEIEQLEMDIEAI
-596 DELDQAMYEN
+596 DQAMNEN
-606 GNDYGKLNEL
+606 GNNYGKLSEL
-616 QLEKES
+616 QLEKDS

-630 MTYWEYLSTLEV
+630 MSYWEYLSTLEN

>member
-44 TLLNIIAGKSSLDSG
+44 TLLNIIAGKSSLDQG
-59 EIEQPK
+59 QIEHPK
-65 EFNVGLVTQDPELDE
+65 DFTVGIVTQDPELDE
-80 NQTIFEAVYTSESAV
+80 SQTIFEAVYHSESPI
-95 VQLVGHYEEIS
+95 VQLVGRYEEIT

-115 EQLQKKFETIEQEM
+115 SQLQKKFQQIEQEM

-145 SKLGIS
+145 SKLGIH
-151 DLTQKIKLL
+151 DLTQEVKVL

-187 NHLDFE
+187 NHLDFD

-242 TYLEKLQSEHEIEE
+242 IYLEKLQSEHEIEA

-289 RFDDLKEKVSKRVD
+289 RFENLKEKVSQTTD
-303 DTELTVDLD
+303 DSELTVDLD
-312 SQRLGSKVLEFND
+312 TQRLGNKVLEFDN
-325 LTVGYPNNPLIT
+325 LTVGYPNKPLIT
-337 DINLLLQNN
+337 NINLLLQNK
-346 ERIGIIGDNG
+346 ERVGIIGDNG

-361 FLNTIAGIQPPL
+361 FLNTIAGIQAPL
-373 AGEVKTGETVRIAY
+373 SGEVKTGETVRIAY

-409 SEYVYDDGNKMSA
+409 SEYVYDDGTQASA
-422 PQMLEQFL
+422 AQMLEQFL

-474 IDTLSVLENYLETF
+474 IDTLSVLEDYLETF
-488 QGTVITVSHDRYFL
+488 HGTVITVSHDRYFL

-511 VDGEANTVQLFYGNY
+511 VDSLDNTVQLFYGNY
-526 HDYRNAIKEKNTQQ
+526 HDYRDAMREAKN
-540 SQSVTKQSSQ
+540 QSSQ
-550 DGQQTNVSVETNSDD
+550 SHKVVSQNEQNKQAAEPVTE
-565 ENGQKKKR
+565 EAPKAKR
-573 MSYQEKKD
+573 MSWQEKKD
-581 WAVIEEEIEQLEAKI
+581 WAVIESEIEQLEMAI
-596 DELDQAMYEN
+596 EAIDQAMNEN
-606 GNDYGKLNEL
+606 GNDYGKLSEL
-616 QLEKES
+616 QLEKDS

-630 MTYWEYLSTLEV
+630 MTYWEYLSTLEN

>member
-44 TLLNIIAGKSSLDSG
+44 TLLNIIAGKSSLDQG
-59 EIEQPK
+59 QIEHPK
-65 EFNVGLVTQDPELDE
+65 DFTVGIVTQDPELDE
-80 NQTIFEAVYTSESAV
+80 SQTIFEAVYHSESPI
-95 VQLVGHYEEIS
+95 VQLVGRYEEIT

-115 EQLQKKFETIEQEM
+115 SQLQKKFQQIEQEM

-145 SKLGIS
+145 SKLGIH
-151 DLTQKIKLL
+151 DLTQEVKVL

-242 TYLEKLQSEHEIEE
+242 IYLEKLQSEHEIEA

-289 RFDDLKEKVSKRVD
+289 RFENLKEKVSQTTD
-303 DTELTVDLD
+303 DSELTVDLD
-312 SQRLGSKVLEFND
+312 TQRLGNKVLEFDN
-325 LTVGYPNNPLIT
+325 LTVGYPNKPLIT
-337 DINLLLQNN
+337 NINLLLQNK

-361 FLNTIAGIQPPL
+361 FLNTIAGIQAPL
-373 AGEVKTGETVRIAY
+373 SGEVKTGETVRIAY

-409 SEYVYDDGNKMSA
+409 SEYVYDDGTQASA
-422 PQMLEQFL
+422 AQMLEQFL

-474 IDTLSVLENYLETF
+474 IDTLSVLEDYLETF

-511 VDGEANTVQLFYGNY
+511 VDSSDNTVQLFYGNY
-526 HDYRNAIKEKNTQQ
+526 HDYRDAMKQAKN
-540 SQSVTKQSSQ
+540 QSSQ
-550 DGQQTNVSVETNSDD
+550 S
-565 ENGQKKKR
+565 QKVASQSKQCNQATELVTEEAPKAKR
-573 MSYQEKKD
+573 MSWQEKKD
-581 WAVIEEEIEQLEAKI
+581 WAVIESEIEQLEMYIQAI
-596 DELDQAMYEN
+596 DQAMNEN
-606 GNDYGKLNEL
+606 GNDYGKLSEL
-616 QLEKES
+616 QLDKDSKES
-622 KENDLLEK
+622 DLLEK
-630 MTYWEYLSTLEV
+630 MSYWEYLSTLEN

>member
-44 TLLNIIAGKSSLDSG
+44 TLLNIIAGKSSLDQG
-59 EIEQPK
+59 QIEHPK
-65 EFNVGLVTQDPELDE
+65 DFTVGIVTQDPELDE
-80 NQTIFEAVYTSESAV
+80 SQTIFEAVYHSESPI
-95 VQLVGHYEEIS
+95 VQLVGRYEEIT

-115 EQLQKKFETIEQEM
+115 SQLQKKFQQIEQEM

-145 SKLGIS
+145 SKLGIH
-151 DLTQKIKLL
+151 DLTQEVNVL

-242 TYLEKLQSEHEIEE
+242 IYLEKLQSEHEIEA

-289 RFDDLKEKVSKRVD
+289 RFENLKEKVSQTSD
-303 DTELTVDLD
+303 DSELTVDLD
-312 SQRLGSKVLEFND
+312 TQRLGNKVLEFDN
-325 LTVGYPNNPLIT
+325 LTVGYPNKPLIT
-337 DINLLLQNN
+337 NINLLLQNK

-361 FLNTIAGIQPPL
+361 FLNTIAGIQAPL
-373 AGEVKTGETVRIAY
+373 SGEVKTGETVRIAY

-409 SEYVYDDGNKMSA
+409 SEYVYDDGTQASA
-422 PQMLEQFL
+422 AQMLEQFL

-474 IDTLSVLENYLETF
+474 IDTLSVLEDYLETF
-488 QGTVITVSHDRYFL
+488 QGAVITVSHDRYFL

-511 VDGEANTVQLFYGNY
+511 VDSLDNTVQLFYGNY
-526 HDYRNAIKEKNTQQ
+526 HDYRDAMKQAKN
-540 SQSVTKQSSQ
+540 QSSQ
-550 DGQQTNVSVETNSDD
+550 SQKVSSQSKPNNQATESVTEESP
-565 ENGQKKKR
+565 KAKR
-573 MSYQEKKD
+573 MSWQEKKD
-581 WAVIEEEIEQLEAKI
+581 WAVIESEIEQLEMDI
-596 DELDQAMYEN
+596 EGIDQAMDEN
-606 GNDYGKLNEL
+606 GNDYGKLSEL
-616 QLEKES
+616 QLEKDS

-630 MTYWEYLSTLEV
+630 MTYWEYLSTLEN

>member
-44 TLLNIIAGKSSLDSG
+44 TLLNIIAGKSSLDKG
-59 EIEQPK
+59 QIEHPK
-65 EFNVGLVTQDPELDE
+65 DFTVGIVTQDPELDE
-80 NQTIFEAVYTSESAV
+80 SQTIFEAVYHSESPI
-95 VQLVGHYEEIS
+95 VQLVGRYEEIT

-115 EQLQKKFETIEQEM
+115 SQLQKKFQQIEQEM

-145 SKLGIS
+145 SKLGIH
-151 DLTQKIKLL
+151 DLTQEVKVL

-187 NHLDFE
+187 NHLDFD

-242 TYLEKLQSEHEIEE
+242 IYLEKLQSEHEIEA

-289 RFDDLKEKVSKRVD
+289 RFENLKEKVSQTTED
-303 DTELTVDLD
+303 SELTVDLD
-312 SQRLGSKVLEFND
+312 TQRLGNKVLEFDN
-325 LTVGYPNNPLIT
+325 LTVGYPNKPLIT
-337 DINLLLQNN
+337 YINLLLQNK

-361 FLNTIAGIQPPL
+361 FLNTIAGIQAPL
-373 AGEVKTGETVRIAY
+373 SGEVKTGETVRIAY

-409 SEYVYDDGNKMSA
+409 SEYVYDDGTQASA
-422 PQMLEQFL
+422 AQMLEQFL

-474 IDTLSVLENYLETF
+474 IDTLSVLEDYLESF

-511 VDGEANTVQLFYGNY
+511 VDSLDNTVQLFYGNY
-526 HDYRNAIKEKNTQQ
+526 HDYRDAMKEAKNQTSQ
-540 SQSVTKQSSQ
+540 SQKVASQNEQNKQAAEPVTEEAPKA
-550 DGQQTNVSVETNSDD
+550 
-565 ENGQKKKR
+565 KR
-573 MSYQEKKD
+573 MSWQEKKD
-581 WAVIEEEIEQLEAKI
+581 WAVIESEIEQLEMDIEAI
-596 DELDQAMYEN
+596 DQAMNEN
-606 GNDYGKLNEL
+606 GNDYGKLSEL
-616 QLEKES
+616 QSEKDS
-622 KENDLLEK
+622 KENDLLKK
-630 MTYWEYLSTLEV
+630 MTYWEYLSTLEN

>member
-44 TLLNIIAGKSSLDSG
+44 TLLNIIAGKSSLDQG
-59 EIEQPK
+59 QIEHPK
-65 EFNVGLVTQDPELDE
+65 DFTVGIVTQDPELDE
-80 NQTIFEAVYTSESAV
+80 SQTIFEAVYHSESPI
-95 VQLVGHYEEIS
+95 VQLVGRYEEIT

-115 EQLQKKFETIEQEM
+115 SQLQKKFQQIEQEM

-145 SKLGIS
+145 SKLGIH
-151 DLTQKIKLL
+151 DLTQEVKVL

-242 TYLEKLQSEHEIEE
+242 IYLEKLQSEHEIEA

-289 RFDDLKEKVSKRVD
+289 RFENLKEKVSQTTD
-303 DTELTVDLD
+303 DSELTVDLD
-312 SQRLGSKVLEFND
+312 TQRLGNKVLEFDN
-325 LTVGYPNNPLIT
+325 LTVGYPNKPLIT
-337 DINLLLQNN
+337 NINLLLQNK

-361 FLNTIAGIQPPL
+361 FLNTIAGIQAPL
-373 AGEVKTGETVRIAY
+373 SGEVKTGETVRIAY

-409 SEYVYDDGNKMSA
+409 SEYVYDDGTQASA
-422 PQMLEQFL
+422 AQMLEQFL

-474 IDTLSVLENYLETF
+474 IDTLSVLEDYLETF

-511 VDGEANTVQLFYGNY
+511 VDSSDNTVQLFYGNY
-526 HDYRNAIKEKNTQQ
+526 HDYRDAMKEAKN
-540 SQSVTKQSSQ
+540 QSSQ
-550 DGQQTNVSVETNSDD
+550 SEKVASQSKQNNQATELVTE
-565 ENGQKKKR
+565 EAPKAKR
-573 MSYQEKKD
+573 MSWQEKKD
-581 WAVIEEEIEQLEAKI
+581 WAVIESEIEQLEMDIQAI
-596 DELDQAMYEN
+596 DQAMNEN
-606 GNDYGKLNEL
+606 GNDYGKLSEL
-616 QLEKES
+616 QLEKDS
-622 KENDLLEK
+622 KENSLLEK
-630 MTYWEYLSTLEV
+630 MTYWEYLSTLEN

>member
-44 TLLNIIAGKSSLDSG
+44 TLLNIIAGKSSLDQG
-59 EIEQPK
+59 QIEHPK
-65 EFNVGLVTQDPELDE
+65 DFTVGIVTQDPELDE
-80 NQTIFEAVYTSESAV
+80 SQTIFEAIYHSESPI
-95 VQLVGHYEEIS
+95 VQLVGRYEEIT

-115 EQLQKKFETIEQEM
+115 SQLQKKFQQIEQEM

-145 SKLGIS
+145 SKLGIH
-151 DLTQKIKLL
+151 DLTQEVKVL

-242 TYLEKLQSEHEIEE
+242 IYLEKLQSEHEIEA

-289 RFDDLKEKVSKRVD
+289 RFENLKEKVSQTTD
-303 DTELTVDLD
+303 DSELTVDLD
-312 SQRLGSKVLEFND
+312 TQRLGNKVLEFDN
-325 LTVGYPNNPLIT
+325 LTVGYPNKPLIT
-337 DINLLLQNN
+337 NINLLLQNK

-361 FLNTIAGIQPPL
+361 FLNTIAGIHAPL
-373 AGEVKTGETVRIAY
+373 SGEVKTGETVRIAY

-409 SEYVYDDGNKMSA
+409 SEYVYDDGSQASA
-422 PQMLEQFL
+422 AQMLEQFL

-474 IDTLSVLENYLETF
+474 IDTLSVLEDYLETF
-488 QGTVITVSHDRYFL
+488 KGAVITVSHDRYFL

-511 VDGEANTVQLFYGNY
+511 VDSLDNTVQLFYGNY
-526 HDYRNAIKEKNTQQ
+526 HDYRDAMKQAKNQPSQ
-540 SQSVTKQSSQ
+540 SQKVSSQSKPNNQATESVTEESPKA
-550 DGQQTNVSVETNSDD
+550 
-565 ENGQKKKR
+565 KR
-573 MSYQEKKD
+573 MSWQEKKD
-581 WAVIEEEIEQLEAKI
+581 WAVIESEIEQLEMDI
-596 DELDQAMYEN
+596 EDIDQAMNEN
-606 GNDYGKLNEL
+606 GNDYGKLSEL
-616 QLEKES
+616 QLEKDS

-630 MTYWEYLSTLEV
+630 MSYWEYLSTLEN

>member
-21 DVSFLIREGQH
+21 EVSFLIREGQH

-44 TLLNIIAGKSSLDSG
+44 TLLNIIAGKSSLDQG
-59 EIEQPK
+59 QIEHPK
-65 EFNVGLVTQDPELDE
+65 DFTVGIVTQDPELDE
-80 NQTIFEAVYTSESAV
+80 SQTIFEAVYHSESPI
-95 VQLVGHYEEIS
+95 VQLVGRYEEIT
-106 LDLQLDPEN
+106 LELQLDPEN
-115 EQLQKKFETIEQEM
+115 SQLQKKFQQIEQEM

-145 SKLGIS
+145 SKLGIH
-151 DLTQKIKLL
+151 DLTQEVKVL

-242 TYLEKLQSEHEIEE
+242 IYLEKLQSEHEIEA

-289 RFDDLKEKVSKRVD
+289 RFENLKEKVSQTTD
-303 DTELTVDLD
+303 DSELTVDLD
-312 SQRLGSKVLEFND
+312 TQRLGNKVLEFDN
-325 LTVGYPNNPLIT
+325 LTVGYPNKPLIT
-337 DINLLLQNN
+337 NINLLLQNK

-361 FLNTIAGIQPPL
+361 FLNSIAGIQAPL
-373 AGEVKTGETVRIAY
+373 SGEVKTGETVRIAY

-409 SEYVYDDGNKMSA
+409 SEYVYDDGTQASA
-422 PQMLEQFL
+422 AQMLEQFL

-474 IDTLSVLENYLETF
+474 IDTLSVLEDYLETF

-511 VDGEANTVQLFYGNY
+511 VDSSDNTVQLFYGNY
-526 HDYRNAIKEKNTQQ
+526 HDYRDAMKEAKN
-540 SQSVTKQSSQ
+540 QSSQ
-550 DGQQTNVSVETNSDD
+550 SEKVASQSKQNNQATELVTE
-565 ENGQKKKR
+565 EAPKAKR
-573 MSYQEKKD
+573 MSWQEKKD
-581 WAVIEEEIEQLEAKI
+581 WAVIESEIEQLEMDIEAI
-596 DELDQAMYEN
+596 DQAMNEN
-606 GNDYGKLNEL
+606 GNDYGKLSEL
-616 QLEKES
+616 QLDKDS

-630 MTYWEYLSTLEV
+630 MSYWEYLSTLEN

>member
-44 TLLNIIAGKSSLDSG
+44 TLLNIIAGKSSLDQG
-59 EIEQPK
+59 QIEHPK
-65 EFNVGLVTQDPELDE
+65 DFTVGIVTQDPELDE
-80 NQTIFEAVYTSESAV
+80 SQTIFEAVYHSESPI
-95 VQLVGHYEEIS
+95 VQLVGRYEEIT

-115 EQLQKKFETIEQEM
+115 SRLQKKFQQIEQEM

-145 SKLGIS
+145 SKLGIH
-151 DLTQKIKLL
+151 DLTQEVKVL

-242 TYLEKLQSEHEIEE
+242 IYLEKLQSEHEIEA

-289 RFDDLKEKVSKRVD
+289 RFENLKEKVSQTTD
-303 DTELTVDLD
+303 DSELTVDLD
-312 SQRLGSKVLEFND
+312 TQRLGNKVLEFDN
-325 LTVGYPNNPLIT
+325 LTVGYPNKPLIT
-337 DINLLLQNN
+337 NINLLLQNK

-361 FLNTIAGIQPPL
+361 FLNTIAGIQAPL
-373 AGEVKTGETVRIAY
+373 SGEVKTGETVRIAY

-409 SEYVYDDGNKMSA
+409 SEYVYDDGTQASA
-422 PQMLEQFL
+422 AQMLEQFL

-474 IDTLSVLENYLETF
+474 IDTLSVLEDYLETF

-511 VDGEANTVQLFYGNY
+511 VDSLDNTVQLFYGNY
-526 HDYRNAIKEKNTQQ
+526 HDYRDAMKEAKN
-540 SQSVTKQSSQ
+540 QSSQ
-550 DGQQTNVSVETNSDD
+550 S
-565 ENGQKKKR
+565 QKVASQSKQNNQATELVTEEAPKAKR
-573 MSYQEKKD
+573 MSWQEKKD
-581 WAVIEEEIEQLEAKI
+581 WAVIESEIEQLEMDIEAI
-596 DELDQAMYEN
+596 DQAMNEN
-606 GNDYGKLNEL
+606 GNDYGKLSEL
-616 QLEKES
+616 QLEKDS
-622 KENDLLEK
+622 KENSLLEK
-630 MTYWEYLSTLEV
+630 MTYWEYLSTLEN

>member
-44 TLLNIIAGKSSLDSG
+44 TLLNIIAGKSSLDQG
-59 EIEQPK
+59 QIEHPK
-65 EFNVGLVTQDPELDE
+65 DFTVGIVTQDPELDE
-80 NQTIFEAVYTSESAV
+80 SQTIFEAVYHSESPI
-95 VQLVGHYEEIS
+95 VQLVGRYEEIT

-115 EQLQKKFETIEQEM
+115 SQLQKKFQQIEQEM

-145 SKLGIS
+145 SKLGIH
-151 DLTQKIKLL
+151 DLTQEVKVL

-187 NHLDFE
+187 NHLDFD

-242 TYLEKLQSEHEIEE
+242 IYLEKLQSEHEIEA

-289 RFDDLKEKVSKRVD
+289 RFENLKEKVSQTTD
-303 DTELTVDLD
+303 DSELTVDLD
-312 SQRLGSKVLEFND
+312 TQRLGNKVLEFDN
-325 LTVGYPNNPLIT
+325 LTVGYPNKPLIT
-337 DINLLLQNN
+337 NINLLLQNK
-346 ERIGIIGDNG
+346 ERVGIIGDNG

-361 FLNTIAGIQPPL
+361 FLNTIAGIQAPL
-373 AGEVKTGETVRIAY
+373 SGEVKTGETVRIAY

-409 SEYVYDDGNKMSA
+409 SEYVYDDGTQASA
-422 PQMLEQFL
+422 AQMLEQFL

-474 IDTLSVLENYLETF
+474 IDTLSVLEDYLETF
-488 QGTVITVSHDRYFL
+488 HGTVITVSHDRYFL

-511 VDGEANTVQLFYGNY
+511 VDSLDNTVQLFYGNY
-526 HDYRNAIKEKNTQQ
+526 HDYRDAMKEAKN
-540 SQSVTKQSSQ
+540 QSSQ
-550 DGQQTNVSVETNSDD
+550 SHKVVSQNEQNKQAAEPVTE
-565 ENGQKKKR
+565 EVPKAKR
-573 MSYQEKKD
+573 MSWQEKKD
-581 WAVIEEEIEQLEAKI
+581 WAVIESEIEQLEMAI
-596 DELDQAMYEN
+596 EAIDQAMNEN
-606 GNDYGKLNEL
+606 GNDYGKLSEL
-616 QLEKES
+616 QLEKDS

-630 MTYWEYLSTLEV
+630 MTYWEYLSTLEN

>member
-44 TLLNIIAGKSSLDSG
+44 TLLNIIAGKSSLDQG
-59 EIEQPK
+59 QIEHPK
-65 EFNVGLVTQDPELDE
+65 DFTVGIVTQDPELDE
-80 NQTIFEAVYTSESAV
+80 SQTIFEAVYHSESPI
-95 VQLVGHYEEIS
+95 VQLVGRYEEIT

-115 EQLQKKFETIEQEM
+115 SQLQKKFQQIEQEM

-145 SKLGIS
+145 SKLGIH
-151 DLTQKIKLL
+151 DLTQEVKVL

-187 NHLDFE
+187 NHLDFD

-242 TYLEKLQSEHEIEE
+242 IYLEKLQSEHEIEA

-289 RFDDLKEKVSKRVD
+289 RFENLKEKVSQTTD
-303 DTELTVDLD
+303 DSELTVDLD
-312 SQRLGSKVLEFND
+312 TQRLGNKVLEFDN
-325 LTVGYPNNPLIT
+325 LTVGYPNKPLIT
-337 DINLLLQNN
+337 NINLLLQNK
-346 ERIGIIGDNG
+346 ERVGIIGDNG

-361 FLNTIAGIQPPL
+361 FLNTIAGIQAPL
-373 AGEVKTGETVRIAY
+373 SGEVKTGETVRIAY

-409 SEYVYDDGNKMSA
+409 SEYVYDDGTQASA
-422 PQMLEQFL
+422 AQMLEQFL

-474 IDTLSVLENYLETF
+474 IDTLSVLEDYLETF
-488 QGTVITVSHDRYFL
+488 HGTVITVSHDRYFL

-511 VDGEANTVQLFYGNY
+511 VDSLDNTVQLFYGNY
-526 HDYRNAIKEKNTQQ
+526 HDYRDAMKEAKN
-540 SQSVTKQSSQ
+540 QSSQ
-550 DGQQTNVSVETNSDD
+550 SHKVVSQNEQNKQAAEPMTEEVP
-565 ENGQKKKR
+565 KAKR
-573 MSYQEKKD
+573 MSWQEKKD
-581 WAVIEEEIEQLEAKI
+581 WAVIESEIEQLEMAI
-596 DELDQAMYEN
+596 EAIDQAMNEN
-606 GNDYGKLNEL
+606 GNDYGKLSEL
-616 QLEKES
+616 QLEKDS

-630 MTYWEYLSTLEV
+630 MTYWEYLSTLEN

>member
-44 TLLNIIAGKSSLDSG
+44 TLLNIIAGKSSLDQG
-59 EIEQPK
+59 QIEHPK
-65 EFNVGLVTQDPELDE
+65 DFTVGIVTQDPELDE
-80 NQTIFEAVYTSESAV
+80 SQTIFEAVYHSESPI
-95 VQLVGHYEEIS
+95 VQLVGRYEEIT

-115 EQLQKKFETIEQEM
+115 SQLQKKFQQIEQEM

-145 SKLGIS
+145 SKLGIH
-151 DLTQKIKLL
+151 DLTQEVKVL

-242 TYLEKLQSEHEIEE
+242 IYLEKLQSEHEIEA

-289 RFDDLKEKVSKRVD
+289 RFENLKEKVSQTTD
-303 DTELTVDLD
+303 DSELTVDLD
-312 SQRLGSKVLEFND
+312 TQRLGNKVLEFDN
-325 LTVGYPNNPLIT
+325 LTVGYPNKPLIT
-337 DINLLLQNN
+337 NINLLLQNK

-361 FLNTIAGIQPPL
+361 FLNTIAGIQAPL
-373 AGEVKTGETVRIAY
+373 SGEVKTGETVRIAY

-409 SEYVYDDGNKMSA
+409 SEYVYDDGTQASA
-422 PQMLEQFL
+422 AQMLEQFL

-474 IDTLSVLENYLETF
+474 IDTLSVLEDYLETF
-488 QGTVITVSHDRYFL
+488 HGTVITVSHDRYFL

-511 VDGEANTVQLFYGNY
+511 VDSLDNTVQLFYGNY
-526 HDYRNAIKEKNTQQ
+526 HDYRDAMKEAKN
-540 SQSVTKQSSQ
+540 QSSQ
-550 DGQQTNVSVETNSDD
+550 SHKVVSQNEQNKQAAEPVTE
-565 ENGQKKKR
+565 EVPKAKR
-573 MSYQEKKD
+573 MSWQEKKD
-581 WAVIEEEIEQLEAKI
+581 WAVIESEIEQLEMAI
-596 DELDQAMYEN
+596 EAIDQAMNEN
-606 GNDYGKLNEL
+606 GNDYGKLSEL
-616 QLEKES
+616 QLEKDS

-630 MTYWEYLSTLEV
+630 MTYWEYLSTLEN

>member
-44 TLLNIIAGKSSLDSG
+44 TLLNIIAGKSSLDQG
-59 EIEQPK
+59 QIEHPK
-65 EFNVGLVTQDPELDE
+65 DFTVGIVTQDPELDE
-80 NQTIFEAVYTSESAV
+80 SQTIFEAVYHSESPI
-95 VQLVGHYEEIS
+95 VQLVGRYEEVT

-115 EQLQKKFETIEQEM
+115 SQLQKKFQQIEQEM

-145 SKLGIS
+145 SKLGIH
-151 DLTQKIKLL
+151 DLTQEVKVL

-242 TYLEKLQSEHEIEE
+242 IYLEKLQSEHEIEA

-289 RFDDLKEKVSKRVD
+289 RFENLKEKVSQTTD
-303 DTELTVDLD
+303 DSELTVDLD
-312 SQRLGSKVLEFND
+312 TQRLGNKVLEFDN
-325 LTVGYPNNPLIT
+325 LTIGYPNKPLIT
-337 DINLLLQNN
+337 NINLLLQNK

-361 FLNTIAGIQPPL
+361 FLNTIAGIQAPL
-373 AGEVKTGETVRIAY
+373 SGEVKTGETVRIAY

-409 SEYVYDDGNKMSA
+409 SEYVYDDGTQASA
-422 PQMLEQFL
+422 AQMLEQFL

-474 IDTLSVLENYLETF
+474 IDTLSVLEDYLETF

-511 VDGEANTVQLFYGNY
+511 VDSLDNTVQLFYGNY
-526 HDYRNAIKEKNTQQ
+526 HDYRDAMKEAKNQASQ
-540 SQSVTKQSSQ
+540 SQKVASQSEQNKQAAEPVTE
-550 DGQQTNVSVETNSDD
+550 ETP
-565 ENGQKKKR
+565 KAKR
-573 MSYQEKKD
+573 MSWQEKKD
-581 WAVIEEEIEQLEAKI
+581 WTVIESEIEQLEMDIEAI
-596 DELDQAMYEN
+596 DQVMNEN
-606 GNDYGKLNEL
+606 GNDYGKLSEL
-616 QLEKES
+616 QLEKDS

-630 MTYWEYLSTLEV
+630 MTYWEYLSTLEK

>member
-44 TLLNIIAGKSSLDSG
+44 TLLNIIAGKSSLDQG
-59 EIEQPK
+59 QIEHPK
-65 EFNVGLVTQDPELDE
+65 DFTVGIVTQDPELDE
-80 NQTIFEAVYTSESAV
+80 SQTIFEAVYHSESPI
-95 VQLVGHYEEIS
+95 VQLVGRYEEIT
-106 LDLQLDPEN
+106 LELQLDPEN
-115 EQLQKKFETIEQEM
+115 SQLQKKFQQIEQEM

-145 SKLGIS
+145 SKLGIH
-151 DLTQKIKLL
+151 DLTQEVKVL

-242 TYLEKLQSEHEIEE
+242 IYLEKLQSEHEIEA

-289 RFDDLKEKVSKRVD
+289 RFENLKEKVSQTTD
-303 DTELTVDLD
+303 DSELTVDLD
-312 SQRLGSKVLEFND
+312 TQRLGNKVLEFDN
-325 LTVGYPNNPLIT
+325 LTVGYPNKPLIT
-337 DINLLLQNN
+337 NINLLLQNK

-361 FLNTIAGIQPPL
+361 FLNTIAGIQAPL
-373 AGEVKTGETVRIAY
+373 SGEVKTGETVRIAY

-409 SEYVYDDGNKMSA
+409 SEYVYDDGTQASA
-422 PQMLEQFL
+422 AQMLEQFL

-474 IDTLSVLENYLETF
+474 IDTLSVLEDYLETF

-511 VDGEANTVQLFYGNY
+511 VDSSDNTVQLFYGNY
-526 HDYRNAIKEKNTQQ
+526 HDYRDAMKEAKN
-540 SQSVTKQSSQ
+540 QSSQ
-550 DGQQTNVSVETNSDD
+550 SEKVASQSKQNNQATELVTE
-565 ENGQKKKR
+565 EAPKAKR
-573 MSYQEKKD
+573 MSWQEKKD
-581 WAVIEEEIEQLEAKI
+581 WAVIESEIEQLEMYIQAI
-596 DELDQAMYEN
+596 DQAMNEN
-606 GNDYGKLNEL
+606 GNDYGKLSEL
-616 QLEKES
+616 QLDKDS

-630 MTYWEYLSTLEV
+630 MSYWEYLSTLEN

>member
-44 TLLNIIAGKSSLDSG
+44 TLLNIIAGKSSLDQG
-59 EIEQPK
+59 QIEHPK
-65 EFNVGLVTQDPELDE
+65 DFTVGIVTQDPELDE
-80 NQTIFEAVYTSESAV
+80 SQTIFEAVYHSESPI
-95 VQLVGHYEEIS
+95 VQLVGRYEEIT

-115 EQLQKKFETIEQEM
+115 SQLQKKFQQTEQEM

-145 SKLGIS
+145 SKLGIH
-151 DLTQKIKLL
+151 DLTQEVKVL

-242 TYLEKLQSEHEIEE
+242 IYLEKLQSEHEIEA

-289 RFDDLKEKVSKRVD
+289 RFENLKEKVSQTTD
-303 DTELTVDLD
+303 DSELTVDLD
-312 SQRLGSKVLEFND
+312 TQRLGNKVLEFDN
-325 LTVGYPNNPLIT
+325 LTVGYPNKPLIT
-337 DINLLLQNN
+337 NINLLLQNKD
-346 ERIGIIGDNG
+346 RIGIIGDNG

-361 FLNTIAGIQPPL
+361 FLNTIAGIQAPL
-373 AGEVKTGETVRIAY
+373 SGEVRTGETVRIAY

-409 SEYVYDDGNKMSA
+409 SEYVYDDGTQASA
-422 PQMLEQFL
+422 AQMLEQFL

-474 IDTLSVLENYLETF
+474 IDTLSVLEDYLETF
-488 QGTVITVSHDRYFL
+488 QGAVITVSHDRYFL

-511 VDGEANTVQLFYGNY
+511 VDSLDNTVQLFYGNY
-526 HDYRNAIKEKNTQQ
+526 HDYRDAMKQAKN
-540 SQSVTKQSSQ
+540 QSSQ
-550 DGQQTNVSVETNSDD
+550 SQKVSSQSKPNNQATESVTEESP
-565 ENGQKKKR
+565 KAKR
-573 MSYQEKKD
+573 MSWQEKKD
-581 WAVIEEEIEQLEAKI
+581 WAVIESEIEQLEMDI
-596 DELDQAMYEN
+596 EGIDQAMNEN
-606 GNDYGKLNEL
+606 GNDYGKLSEL
-616 QLEKES
+616 QIEKDS

-630 MTYWEYLSTLEV
+630 MTYWEYLSTLEN

>member
-44 TLLNIIAGKSSLDSG
+44 TLLNIIAGKSSLDQG
-59 EIEQPK
+59 QIEHPK
-65 EFNVGLVTQDPELDE
+65 DFTVGIVTQDPELDE
-80 NQTIFEAVYTSESAV
+80 SQTIFEAVYHSESPI
-95 VQLVGHYEEIS
+95 VQLVGRYEEIT

-115 EQLQKKFETIEQEM
+115 SQLQKKFQQIEQEM

-145 SKLGIS
+145 SKLGIH
-151 DLTQKIKLL
+151 DLTQEVKVL

-187 NHLDFE
+187 NHLDFD

-242 TYLEKLQSEHEIEE
+242 IYLEKLQSEHEIEA

-289 RFDDLKEKVSKRVD
+289 RFENLKEKVSQTTD
-303 DTELTVDLD
+303 DSELTVDLD
-312 SQRLGSKVLEFND
+312 TQRLGNKVLEFDN
-325 LTVGYPNNPLIT
+325 LTVGYPNKPLIT
-337 DINLLLQNN
+337 NINLLLQNK
-346 ERIGIIGDNG
+346 ERVGIIGDNG

-361 FLNTIAGIQPPL
+361 FLNTIAGIQAPL
-373 AGEVKTGETVRIAY
+373 SGEIKTGETVRIAY

-409 SEYVYDDGNKMSA
+409 SEYVYDDGSQASA
-422 PQMLEQFL
+422 AQMLEQFL

-474 IDTLSVLENYLETF
+474 IDTLSVLEDYLETF
-488 QGTVITVSHDRYFL
+488 HGTVITVSHDRYFL

-511 VDGEANTVQLFYGNY
+511 VDSLDNTVQLFYGNY
-526 HDYRNAIKEKNTQQ
+526 HDYRDAMKEAKN
-540 SQSVTKQSSQ
+540 QSSQ
-550 DGQQTNVSVETNSDD
+550 SHKVVSQNEQNKQAAEPVTE
-565 ENGQKKKR
+565 EVPKAKR
-573 MSYQEKKD
+573 MSWQEKKD
-581 WAVIEEEIEQLEAKI
+581 WAVIESEIEQLEMAI
-596 DELDQAMYEN
+596 EAIDQAMNKN
-606 GNDYGKLNEL
+606 GNDYGKLSEL
-616 QLEKES
+616 QLEKDS

-630 MTYWEYLSTLEV
+630 MSYWEYLSTLEN

>member
-44 TLLNIIAGKSSLDSG
+44 TLLNIIAGKSSLDQG
-59 EIEQPK
+59 QIEHPK
-65 EFNVGLVTQDPELDE
+65 DFTVGIVTQDPELDE
-80 NQTIFEAVYTSESAV
+80 SQTIFEAVYHSESPI
-95 VQLVGHYEEIS
+95 VQLVGRYEEIT

-115 EQLQKKFETIEQEM
+115 SQLQKKFQQIEQEM

-145 SKLGIS
+145 SKLGIH
-151 DLTQKIKLL
+151 DLTQEVKVL

-187 NHLDFE
+187 NHLDFD

-242 TYLEKLQSEHEIEE
+242 IYLEKLQSEHEIEA

-289 RFDDLKEKVSKRVD
+289 RFENLKEKVSQTTD
-303 DTELTVDLD
+303 DSELTVDLD
-312 SQRLGSKVLEFND
+312 TQRLGNKVLEFDN
-325 LTVGYPNNPLIT
+325 LTVGYPNKPLIT
-337 DINLLLQNN
+337 NINLLLQNK
-346 ERIGIIGDNG
+346 ERVGIIGDNG

-361 FLNTIAGIQPPL
+361 FLNTIAGIQAPL
-373 AGEVKTGETVRIAY
+373 SGEVKTGETVRIAY

-409 SEYVYDDGNKMSA
+409 SEYVYDDGTQASA
-422 PQMLEQFL
+422 AQMLEQFL

-474 IDTLSVLENYLETF
+474 IDTLSVLEDYLETF
-488 QGTVITVSHDRYFL
+488 HGTVITVSHDRYFL

-511 VDGEANTVQLFYGNY
+511 VDSLDNTVQLFYGNY
-526 HDYRNAIKEKNTQQ
+526 HDYRDAMKEAKN
-540 SQSVTKQSSQ
+540 QSSQ
-550 DGQQTNVSVETNSDD
+550 SHKVVSQNEQNKQAAEPVTE
-565 ENGQKKKR
+565 EVPKAKR
-573 MSYQEKKD
+573 MSWQEKKD
-581 WAVIEEEIEQLEAKI
+581 WAVIESEIEQLEMAI
-596 DELDQAMYEN
+596 EAIDQAMNEN
-606 GNDYGKLNEL
+606 GNDYGKLSEL
-616 QLEKES
+616 QLEKDS

-630 MTYWEYLSTLEV
+630 MTYWEHLSTLEN